1 MDLLDLKDYFY
12 HYIIN
17 RYNGIPDYIYECFLS
32 FLCIGIISLLL
43 IFGLKKGSRLFSLLL
58 LLEYLILFFLS
69 TIFCRDFN
77 EGQGYNFTPFWSY
90 IALQNCKKDF
100 IVQIIM
106 NVVAF
111 IPVGILLGC
120 SFYRMRWWKAL
131 LIGCG
136 LSIATEILQ
145 FMFKLGFAETDDV
158 IHNSTGCLIGFV
170 IYKILYGLGKQLK
183 IVCGGKYSRAS

>member
-1 MDLLDLKDYFY
+1 MNDYFY

-17 RYNGIPDYIYECFLS
+17 RYNEIPAYIYECFLS
-32 FLCIGIISLLL
+32 FLCVGIISFPLL
-43 IFGLKKGSRLFSLLL
+43 FKLKKGFRLCSLLL
-58 LLEYLILFFLS
+58 LSEYLILFFLS
-69 TIFCRDFN
+69 TIFCREYN
-77 EGQGYNFTPFWSY
+77 EGQGYNFTPLWSY
-90 IALQNCKKDF
+90 FALQNCKKDF

-120 SFYRMRWWKAL
+120 SFYEMRWWKAL

-145 FMFKLGFAETDDV
+145 FAFKLGFAETDDI
-158 IHNSTGCLIGFV
+158 IHNTTGCLIGII
-170 IYKILYGLGKQLK
+170 IYKIMSDFYKQLRV
-183 IVCGGKYSRAS
+183 VCSGICRRVS